1 MTRLPVVTAKDAIRA
16 LERAGFVLVRT
27 SGSHQRFVHSEDPS
41 RATTVPAH
49 AGKTL
54 KRGTLRN
61 IIKEAGLTVEE
72 FTAFCEHGVQHI
84 RVVSIVIGFAERA
97 AADGGDQ
104 CRAGFSQSHSETFTS
119 RSQLAPG
126 KTMMEVPWLGLL
138 AEKSMTDY
146 DSQCDEEAPDY
157 TLVR

>member
-72 FTAFCEHGVQHI
+72 FTAFCEHGVQHSW
-84 RVVSIVIGFAERA
+84 RTHSHRR
-97 AADGGDQ
+97 
-104 CRAGFSQSHSETFTS
+104 CRACGCGWWRSVQGRIFAVTF
-119 RSQLAPG
+119 
-126 KTMMEVPWLGLL
+126 
-138 AEKSMTDY
+138 
-146 DSQCDEEAPDY
+146 
-157 TLVR
+157 